1 MGVLRVTG
9 WQKGVRFPPVVS
21 PCDWG
26 HRMAEWANSH
36 IQQWEETSEN
46 HAAKPPGDTGRERQ
60 KFLGATRWLTIWWFP
75 ETWKALL
82 GWLRGNTQASVNQSK
97 PKWKE
102 EKVTGK
108 KAEES
113 AEQYIWE
120 AVAWEQWSLFCFN
133 LYEPNMVDGSCLAAG
148 GCPCG
153 LILSV
158 CPPSSHG
165 SLSVAGALMAF
176 TCLIC
181 AHRILVGIVLTCKK
195 DKGET
200 LTHSRGS
207 YFGRSEQWGFWN
219 TPEGNPHQRNSV
231 ATKQLPVGRGSLWER
246 RSEEGRQETPSPW
259 TRHQKYHGLGAG
271 WKRISRHETIQGWF
285 FSFCILRPSLVLSAL
300 HTLGNHNLGRKKHFI
315 YLVYT
320 LYLSDCFYQSLES
333 AREITKNQ

>member
-9 WQKGVRFPPVVS
+9 WEKDVPFSPVVS

-26 HRMAEWANSH
+26 HRMAERPNSH

-108 KAEES
+108 KAEAS
-113 AEQYIWE
+113 AEQYIRE
-120 AVAWEQWSLFCFN
+120 VVAWEECFLFCFN
-133 LYEPNMVDGSCLAAG
+133 HYEPDMVDGSCLAAG

-165 SLSVAGALMAF
+165 SLSVARALMAF

-181 AHRILVGIVLTCKK
+181 AHRILVGIVLIWKK
-195 DKGET
+195 KKKKKKERPSPIQVADT
-200 LTHSRGS
+200 LGAVSSGA
-207 YFGRSEQWGFWN
+207 FG
-219 TPEGNPHQRNSV
+219 THQRVTLASIP
-231 ATKQLPVGRGSLWER
+231 QLPPEQLPFGWGSLWER
-246 RSEEGRQETPSPW
+246 RSEGRGGLGWGGQETPSPW
-259 TRHQKYHGLGAG
+259 TSHKNVTVWVPVGKEFPDMRQYGFG
-271 WKRISRHETIQGWF
+271 
-285 FSFCILRPSLVLSAL
+285 FSVSA
-300 HTLGNHNLGRKKHFI
+300 F
-315 YLVYT
+315 
-320 LYLSDCFYQSLES
+320 
-333 AREITKNQ
+333 